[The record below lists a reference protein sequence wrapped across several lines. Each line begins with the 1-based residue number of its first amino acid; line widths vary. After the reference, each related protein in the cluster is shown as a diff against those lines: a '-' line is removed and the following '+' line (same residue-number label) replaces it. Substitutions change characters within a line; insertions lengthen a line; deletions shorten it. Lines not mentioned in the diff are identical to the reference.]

1 MAEEFDDQRAIDRA
15 CAAQSSDLLPKP
27 KIQLD
32 KLEAVKQRV
41 EAQKAG
47 YKHPPR
53 F

>member
-1 MAEEFDDQRAIDRA
+1 MAEEFDEQREIDRA

-27 KIQLD
+27 RIEID
-32 KLEAVKQRV
+32 KLEQAKKRV
-41 EAQKAG
+41 EAQKAQ